1 MMLPTQIKVRGLEM
15 LAKLGRAVELAN
27 NKHLGSGILRNIRM
41 HHSHRAW
48 IERYSFD
55 LPI

>member
-41 HHSHRAW
+41 HHSHKAW
-48 IERYSFD
+48 IERYSFV